1 MKKISVII
9 PAYNEEESL
18 PMLYDR
24 MKKLME
30 NMENY
35 EFEILYLLAKNPG
48 RIFSKE
54 QIYTQVW
61 KEPYYGA
68 EDNVMG
74 IIRRIRKKIEPD
86 SAKPRYILNVWGMG
100 YKFNG
105 ELMK

>member
-1 MKKISVII
+1 MLKRKPKTENEKTEEYFHREVFPMINAFAKECKGHAKQKITV
-9 PAYNEEESL
+9 
-18 PMLYDR
+18 
-24 MKKLME
+24 K
-30 NMENY
+30 
-35 EFEILYLLAKNPG
+35 G
-48 RIFSKE
+48 IFSNE